1 MRSKPELLAPAGSMA
16 ALIAAVQ
23 NGADA
28 VYLGM
33 GDFNARHSAGN
44 FSAGQLAD
52 AVRYC
57 HARGVRVHV
66 TLNTMI
72 REDELPALRR
82 AIKSVAA
89 SGADAVLVQDFG
101 VARAVRAVA
110 PGLALHASTQMAAHN
125 RAGVEFL
132 ARNGFARAVLAREM
146 SIPEIQACAGLGIEL
161 EAFVHG
167 ALCVSCSG
175 QCLFSGMVGGRSGN
189 RGRCAQPC
197 RMRYRME
204 DADGYLLST
213 KDLCALGALDDLR
226 EAGVDSFKIEGRL
239 KRPEYVAAVTA
250 AYRAAIDQPAAPRDA
265 LPLQQMFNRGG
276 FTRGYLGGV
285 DDSELMFSAR
295 PNHLGVKIGG
305 AAQDG
310 WIRLDADVDPEDA
323 LVLRAIP
330 LGEPETAAP
339 GAADGKAAARRRG
352 EHRSRPAAQ
361 DPHGK
366 AASSN
371 ADRPVR
377 LSGFAGDSVRCPGAR
392 RGDRLIRLVS
402 EAQMRAARESASGER
417 RAISIRAELTLR
429 VGWPAELG
437 ISDGTLAAQAVGPA
451 IEAAHSREFDRER
464 AEAQLRKT
472 GGTPYRMTDVAIH
485 ADANA
490 FFPISELNALRRNAL
505 DTLTQMRLSEPPDA
519 AAAAS
524 RTPGSSPALADFRPS
539 ESICAAALRTGSDF
553 ATTQELLPPN
563 ADAASP
569 AHGGFVEG
577 KVSPAHGGSAEGVA
591 SSAHGGPAED
601 EVLPAHSGFAE
612 SADGLAQGAASL
624 LPRISGISDDCATDQ
639 RLLSPNACAG
649 KAAHGGPAEDE
660 VLPAHSGFAESADG
674 FAQGAASF
682 LPRASSASASRAP
695 TPTPAHPAV
704 RVQSGNPELLRR
716 ALALGADGAIFDPP
730 DVRPEA
736 LDAFAPQLPDTFALA
751 VPEVLSQRSLETLF
765 GWTQRHAGRIERVYL
780 ANIGHF
786 ALDWPSV
793 HIADFLL
800 NAANSFAVSQLR
812 EWGCAGYTPSV
823 ELNGAQIAAMDSEE
837 SRCPRELIVH
847 GRIPL
852 MRLRH
857 CPLRAARG
865 IPGKH
870 AGCHRC
876 DGCAPAERVDA
887 KSLTDRTGAS
897 FPLRRLAT
905 PDGCVIRLLN
915 SVPLMTLRKI
925 RRLPRAESWRV
936 LADGAGDT
944 EAAIRLYLLAAR
956 GGDVRQSP
964 DWPALSEMPSTTGH
978 YFRGVE

>member
-1 MRSKPELLAPAGSMA
+1 MRSKPELLTPAGSMA

-44 FSAGQLAD
+44 FSADQLAE

-82 AIKSVAA
+82 AIESVAA

-101 VARAVRAVA
+101 VARAVRAIA

-146 SIPEIQACAGLGIEL
+146 SLPEIQACADPGIEL

-213 KDLCALGALDDLR
+213 KDLCALDALDDLR

-250 AYRAAIDQPAAPRDA
+250 AYRAAIDRPAAPRDA

-276 FTRGYLGGV
+276 FTQGYLHGV

-305 AAQDG
+305 AVQDG

-352 EHRSRPAAQ
+352 EHRSRPVAQ

-366 AASSN
+366 AASSD

-402 EAQMRAARESASGER
+402 EAQMRAARESASVER

-429 VGWPAELG
+429 VGRPAELG

-451 IEAAHSREFDRER
+451 VEAAHSREFDRER

-505 DTLTQMRLSEPPDA
+505 DALTQLRLSEPSDA

-524 RTPGSSPALADFRPS
+524 RASGSSPAPADFRPS

-553 ATTQELLPPN
+553 AMAQELLPPN
-563 ADAASP
+563 ADAAPP

-577 KVSPAHGGSAEGVA
+577 KVSPARGGSAEGTA

-624 LPRISGISDDCATDQ
+624 LP
-639 RLLSPNACAG
+639 P
-649 KAAHGGPAEDE
+649 
-660 VLPAHSGFAESADG
+660 
-674 FAQGAASF
+674 AAS
-682 LPRASSASASRAP
+682 AGISRAP

-704 RVQSGNPELLRR
+704 RVQSGDPELLRR

-736 LDAFAPQLPDTFALA
+736 LDTFAPQLPDTFALA
-751 VPEVLSQRSLETLF
+751 VPEVLSQRSLEALF
-765 GWTQRHAGRIERVYL
+765 GWAQRHAGRIERVYL

-786 ALDWPSV
+786 ALDWPGV

-800 NAANSFAVSQLR
+800 NAANSLAVSQLR
-812 EWGCAGYTPSV
+812 DWGCAGYTPSV
-823 ELNGAQIAAMDSEE
+823 ELNGAQITAMDSEE

-865 IPGKH
+865 ISGKH

-905 PDGCVIRLLN
+905 PDGCIIRLLN
-915 SVPLMTLRKI
+915 SVPLMTLRRI
-925 RRLPRAESWRV
+925 RRLPRAEGWRV

-956 GGDVRQSP
+956 GEDVRQSP

>member
-1 MRSKPELLAPAGSMA
+1 MRNKPELLAPAGSMA

-44 FSAGQLAD
+44 FSADQLAE

-72 REDELPALRR
+72 REDELPTLRR
-82 AIKSVAA
+82 AIESVAA
-89 SGADAVLVQDFG
+89 SGADAALVQDFG

-146 SIPEIQACAGLGIEL
+146 SIPEIQACADLGIEL

-204 DADGYLLST
+204 GADGYLLST

-276 FTRGYLGGV
+276 FTQGYLHGV

-339 GAADGKAAARRRG
+339 GAADGKATARRRG

-366 AASSN
+366 AASSD

-402 EAQMRAARESASGER
+402 EAQMRAARESASVER

-429 VGWPAELG
+429 VGRPAELG

-451 IEAAHSREFDRER
+451 VEAAHSREFDRER

-505 DTLTQMRLSEPPDA
+505 DALTQLRLSEPSDA

-524 RTPGSSPALADFRPS
+524 RASGSSPAPADFRPS

-553 ATTQELLPPN
+553 AMAQELLPPN
-563 ADAASP
+563 ADAAPP

-577 KVSPAHGGSAEGVA
+577 KVSPARGGSAEGTA

-624 LPRISGISDDCATDQ
+624 LP
-639 RLLSPNACAG
+639 P
-649 KAAHGGPAEDE
+649 
-660 VLPAHSGFAESADG
+660 
-674 FAQGAASF
+674 AAS
-682 LPRASSASASRAP
+682 AGISRAP

-736 LDAFAPQLPDTFALA
+736 LDAFVTQLPDTFALA

-765 GWTQRHAGRIERVYL
+765 GWAQRHAGRIERVYL

-786 ALDWPSV
+786 ALDWPGV

-800 NAANSFAVSQLR
+800 NAANSLAVSQLR
-812 EWGCAGYTPSV
+812 DWGCVAYTPSV
-823 ELNGAQIAAMDSEE
+823 ELNGAQITAMDSEE

-865 IPGKH
+865 ISGKH

-905 PDGCVIRLLN
+905 PDGCIIRLLN

-936 LADGAGDT
+936 LADGAGDA
-944 EAAIRLYLLAAR
+944 EAAVRLYLLAAR

>member
-16 ALIAAVQ
+16 ALVAAVQ

-33 GDFNARHSAGN
+33 GDFNARHSADN

-57 HARGVRVHV
+57 YARGVRVHV

-72 REDELPALRR
+72 REDELSALRR
-82 AIKSVAA
+82 AIESVAA

-101 VARAVRAVA
+101 VARAVRAIA

-146 SIPEIQACAGLGIEL
+146 SLPEIQACADLGIEL

-276 FTRGYLGGV
+276 FTRGYLHGV
-285 DDSELMFSAR
+285 DDSELMYAAR

-366 AASSN
+366 AASSDV
-371 ADRPVR
+371 DRPVR

-402 EAQMRAARESASGER
+402 EAQMRAARESASVER

-429 VGWPAELG
+429 VGRPAELG

-451 IEAAHSREFDRER
+451 VEAAHSREFDRER
-464 AEAQLRKT
+464 TEAQLRKT

-505 DTLTQMRLSEPPDA
+505 DALTQLRLSEPSDA

-524 RTPGSSPALADFRPS
+524 RASGSSPAPADFRPS

-553 ATTQELLPPN
+553 AMAQELLPPN
-563 ADAASP
+563 ADAVPP

-577 KVSPAHGGSAEGVA
+577 KVSPARGGSAEGTA

-624 LPRISGISDDCATDQ
+624 LPRVSG
-639 RLLSPNACAG
+639 
-649 KAAHGGPAEDE
+649 
-660 VLPAHSGFAESADG
+660 
-674 FAQGAASF
+674 
-682 LPRASSASASRAP
+682 ASASRAP

-736 LDAFAPQLPDTFALA
+736 LDTFAPQLPDTFALA

-786 ALDWPSV
+786 ALDWPGV

-800 NAANSFAVSQLR
+800 NAANSLAVSQLR
-812 EWGCAGYTPSV
+812 DWGCAGYTPSV
-823 ELNGAQIAAMDSEE
+823 ELNGAQITAMDSEE

-865 IPGKH
+865 ISGKH

-905 PDGCVIRLLN
+905 PDGCIIRLLN

-956 GGDVRQSP
+956 GEDVRQSP

>member
-44 FSAGQLAD
+44 FSADQLAE

-72 REDELPALRR
+72 REDELPALRC
-82 AIKSVAA
+82 AIESVAA
-89 SGADAVLVQDFG
+89 SGADAALVQDFG
-101 VARAVRAVA
+101 VARAVRAIA

-146 SIPEIQACAGLGIEL
+146 SLPEIQACADLGIEL

-204 DADGYLLST
+204 GADGYLLST

-276 FTRGYLGGV
+276 FTRGYLHGV
-285 DDSELMFSAR
+285 DDSELMYAAR

-352 EHRSRPAAQ
+352 EHRSRPVAQ

-366 AASSN
+366 AASSD

-402 EAQMRAARESASGER
+402 EAQMRAARESASVER

-429 VGWPAELG
+429 VGRPAELG

-451 IEAAHSREFDRER
+451 VEAAHSREFDRER

-472 GGTPYRMTDVAIH
+472 GETPYRMTDVAIH

-505 DTLTQMRLSEPPDA
+505 DALTQLRLSEPSDA
-519 AAAAS
+519 AAATSRAS
-524 RTPGSSPALADFRPS
+524 GSSPAPADFRPS

-553 ATTQELLPPN
+553 AMAQELLPPN
-563 ADAASP
+563 ADAAPP

-577 KVSPAHGGSAEGVA
+577 KVSPARGGSAEGTA

-612 SADGLAQGAASL
+612 SADGLAQGAAS
-624 LPRISGISDDCATDQ
+624 
-639 RLLSPNACAG
+639 
-649 KAAHGGPAEDE
+649 
-660 VLPAHSGFAESADG
+660 
-674 FAQGAASF
+674 F
-682 LPRASSASASRAP
+682 LPRVSGASASRAP

-736 LDAFAPQLPDTFALA
+736 LDAFATQLPDTFALA
-751 VPEVLSQRSLETLF
+751 VPEVLSQRSLEALF
-765 GWTQRHAGRIERVYL
+765 GWAQRHAGRIERVYL

-786 ALDWPSV
+786 ALDWPGV

-800 NAANSFAVSQLR
+800 NAANSLAVSQLR

-865 IPGKH
+865 ISGKH

-905 PDGCVIRLLN
+905 PDGCIIRLLN

-925 RRLPRAESWRV
+925 RRLPRAEGWRV

-956 GGDVRQSP
+956 GEDVRQSP

>member
-44 FSAGQLAD
+44 FSAGQLAE

-82 AIKSVAA
+82 AIESVAA
-89 SGADAVLVQDFG
+89 SGADAALVQDFG

-146 SIPEIQACAGLGIEL
+146 SLPEIQACADLGIEL

-276 FTRGYLGGV
+276 FTQGYLHGV

-352 EHRSRPAAQ
+352 EHRSRPVAQ

-366 AASSN
+366 AASSD

-402 EAQMRAARESASGER
+402 EAQMRAARESASVER

-429 VGWPAELG
+429 VGRPAELG

-451 IEAAHSREFDRER
+451 VEAAHSREFDRER

-505 DTLTQMRLSEPPDA
+505 DALTQLRLSEPSDA
-519 AAAAS
+519 AATAS
-524 RTPGSSPALADFRPS
+524 RASGSSPAPADFRPS

-553 ATTQELLPPN
+553 AMAQELLPPN
-563 ADAASP
+563 ADAVPP
-569 AHGGFVEG
+569 AHGSFVEG
-577 KVSPAHGGSAEGVA
+577 KVSPARGGSAEGTA

-612 SADGLAQGAASL
+612 SADGLAQGAAS
-624 LPRISGISDDCATDQ
+624 
-639 RLLSPNACAG
+639 
-649 KAAHGGPAEDE
+649 
-660 VLPAHSGFAESADG
+660 
-674 FAQGAASF
+674 F
-682 LPRASSASASRAP
+682 LPRVSGASASRAP

-736 LDAFAPQLPDTFALA
+736 LDAFATQLPDTFALA
-751 VPEVLSQRSLETLF
+751 VPEVLSQRSLEALF
-765 GWTQRHAGRIERVYL
+765 GWAQRHAGRIERVYL

-786 ALDWPSV
+786 ALDWPGV

-800 NAANSFAVSQLR
+800 NAANSLAVSQLR
-812 EWGCAGYTPSV
+812 DWGCAGYTPSV
-823 ELNGAQIAAMDSEE
+823 ELNGAQITAMDSEE

-865 IPGKH
+865 ISGKH

-915 SVPLMTLRKI
+915 SVPLMTLRRI
-925 RRLPRAESWRV
+925 RRLPRAEGWRV
-936 LADGAGDT
+936 LADGAGDA

-956 GGDVRQSP
+956 GEDVRQSP

>member
-44 FSAGQLAD
+44 FSAGQLAE

-82 AIKSVAA
+82 AIESVAA
-89 SGADAVLVQDFG
+89 SGADAALVQDFG

-146 SIPEIQACAGLGIEL
+146 SLPEIQACADLGIEL

-276 FTRGYLGGV
+276 FTQGYLHGV

-352 EHRSRPAAQ
+352 EHRSRPVAQ

-366 AASSN
+366 AASSD

-402 EAQMRAARESASGER
+402 EAQMRAARESASVER

-429 VGWPAELG
+429 VGRPAELG

-451 IEAAHSREFDRER
+451 VEAAHSREFDRER

-505 DTLTQMRLSEPPDA
+505 DALTQLRLSEPSDA
-519 AAAAS
+519 AATAS
-524 RTPGSSPALADFRPS
+524 RASGSSPAPADFRPS

-553 ATTQELLPPN
+553 AMAQELLPPN
-563 ADAASP
+563 ADAVPP
-569 AHGGFVEG
+569 AHGSFVEG
-577 KVSPAHGGSAEGVA
+577 KVSPARGGSAEGTA

-612 SADGLAQGAASL
+612 SADGLAQGAVSF
-624 LPRISGISDDCATDQ
+624 LPRASGISDDCATDQ
-639 RLLSPNACAG
+639 RLLSPNACAE
-649 KAAHGGPAEDE
+649 KTAHGGPAEDE

-674 FAQGAASF
+674 LAQGAASF
-682 LPRASSASASRAP
+682 LPRVSGASASRAP

-736 LDAFAPQLPDTFALA
+736 LDAFATQLPDTFALA
-751 VPEVLSQRSLETLF
+751 VPEVLSQRSLEALF
-765 GWTQRHAGRIERVYL
+765 GWAQRHAGRIERVYL

-786 ALDWPSV
+786 ALDWPGV

-800 NAANSFAVSQLR
+800 NAANSLAVSQLR
-812 EWGCAGYTPSV
+812 DWGCAGYTPSV
-823 ELNGAQIAAMDSEE
+823 ELNGAQITAMDSEE

-865 IPGKH
+865 ISGKH

-956 GGDVRQSP
+956 GEDVRQSP

>member
-16 ALIAAVQ
+16 ALVAAVQ

-33 GDFNARHSAGN
+33 GDFNARHSADN

-57 HARGVRVHV
+57 YARGVRVHV

-101 VARAVRAVA
+101 VARAVRAIA

-146 SIPEIQACAGLGIEL
+146 SLPEIQACADLGIEL

-276 FTRGYLGGV
+276 FTRGYLHGV
-285 DDSELMFSAR
+285 DDSELMYAAR

-366 AASSN
+366 AASSDV
-371 ADRPVR
+371 DRPVR

-402 EAQMRAARESASGER
+402 EAQMRAARESASVER

-429 VGWPAELG
+429 VGRPAELG

-451 IEAAHSREFDRER
+451 VEAAHSREFDRER
-464 AEAQLRKT
+464 TEAQLRKT

-505 DTLTQMRLSEPPDA
+505 DALTQLRLSEPSDA

-524 RTPGSSPALADFRPS
+524 RASGSSPAPADFRPS

-553 ATTQELLPPN
+553 AMAQELLPPN
-563 ADAASP
+563 ADAVPP

-577 KVSPAHGGSAEGVA
+577 KVSPARGGSAEGTA

-624 LPRISGISDDCATDQ
+624 LPRVSG
-639 RLLSPNACAG
+639 
-649 KAAHGGPAEDE
+649 
-660 VLPAHSGFAESADG
+660 
-674 FAQGAASF
+674 
-682 LPRASSASASRAP
+682 ASASRAP

-736 LDAFAPQLPDTFALA
+736 LDTFAPQLPDTFALA

-765 GWTQRHAGRIERVYL
+765 GWAQRHAGRIERVYL

-786 ALDWPSV
+786 ALDWPGV

-800 NAANSFAVSQLR
+800 NAANSLAVSQLR
-812 EWGCAGYTPSV
+812 DWGCAGYTPSV
-823 ELNGAQIAAMDSEE
+823 ELNGAQITAMDSEE

-865 IPGKH
+865 ISGKH

-905 PDGCVIRLLN
+905 PDGCIIRLLN

-956 GGDVRQSP
+956 GEDVRQSP

>member
-44 FSAGQLAD
+44 FSAGQLAE

-72 REDELPALRR
+72 RGDELSALRR
-82 AIKSVAA
+82 AIESVAA

-101 VARAVRAVA
+101 VARAVRAIA

-204 DADGYLLST
+204 GADGYLLST

-250 AYRAAIDQPAAPRDA
+250 AYRAAIDRPAAPRDA

-276 FTRGYLGGV
+276 FTRGYLHGV
-285 DDSELMFSAR
+285 DDSELMFAAR

-366 AASSN
+366 AASSDV
-371 ADRPVR
+371 DRPVR

-402 EAQMRAARESASGER
+402 EAQMRAARESASVER

-429 VGWPAELG
+429 VGRPAELG

-451 IEAAHSREFDRER
+451 VEAAHSREFDRER

-505 DTLTQMRLSEPPDA
+505 DALTQLRLSEPSDA

-524 RTPGSSPALADFRPS
+524 RASGSSPAPADFRPS

-553 ATTQELLPPN
+553 AMAQELLPPN
-563 ADAASP
+563 ADAVPP

-577 KVSPAHGGSAEGVA
+577 KVSPARGGSAEGAA
-591 SSAHGGPAED
+591 SSAHGGPAEY
-601 EVLPAHSGFAE
+601 EVLPAHGGFAE
-612 SADGLAQGAASL
+612 SADGLAQGAAS
-624 LPRISGISDDCATDQ
+624 
-639 RLLSPNACAG
+639 
-649 KAAHGGPAEDE
+649 
-660 VLPAHSGFAESADG
+660 
-674 FAQGAASF
+674 F
-682 LPRASSASASRAP
+682 LPRVSGASASRAP

-736 LDAFAPQLPDTFALA
+736 LDAFVTQLPDTFALA
-751 VPEVLSQRSLETLF
+751 VPEVLSQRSLEALF
-765 GWTQRHAGRIERVYL
+765 GWAQRHAGRIERVYL

-786 ALDWPSV
+786 ALDWPGV

-800 NAANSFAVSQLR
+800 NAANSLAVSQLR
-812 EWGCAGYTPSV
+812 DWGCAGYTPSV
-823 ELNGAQIAAMDSEE
+823 ELNGAQITAMDSEE

-865 IPGKH
+865 ISGKH

-905 PDGCVIRLLN
+905 PDGCIIRLLN

-925 RRLPRAESWRV
+925 RRLPRAEGWRV

-956 GGDVRQSP
+956 GEDVRQSP
-964 DWPALSEMPSTTGH
+964 DWPALSEMPSTTRH

>member
-16 ALIAAVQ
+16 ALVAAVQ

-44 FSAGQLAD
+44 FSAGQLAE

-72 REDELPALRR
+72 REDELSALRR
-82 AIKSVAA
+82 AIESVAA

-101 VARAVRAVA
+101 VARAVRAIA

-146 SIPEIQACAGLGIEL
+146 SLPEIQACADLGIEL

-250 AYRAAIDQPAAPRDA
+250 AYRAAIDRPAAPRDA

-276 FTRGYLGGV
+276 FTQGYLHGV

-366 AASSN
+366 AASSDV
-371 ADRPVR
+371 DRPVR

-402 EAQMRAARESASGER
+402 EAQMRAARESASVER

-429 VGWPAELG
+429 VGRPAELG

-451 IEAAHSREFDRER
+451 VEAAHSREFDRER
-464 AEAQLRKT
+464 TEAQLRKT

-505 DTLTQMRLSEPPDA
+505 DALTQLRLSEPSDA

-524 RTPGSSPALADFRPS
+524 RASGSSPAPADFRPS

-553 ATTQELLPPN
+553 AMAQELLPPN
-563 ADAASP
+563 ADAVPP

-577 KVSPAHGGSAEGVA
+577 KVSPARGGSAEGVA

-612 SADGLAQGAASL
+612 SADGLAQGAAS
-624 LPRISGISDDCATDQ
+624 
-639 RLLSPNACAG
+639 
-649 KAAHGGPAEDE
+649 
-660 VLPAHSGFAESADG
+660 
-674 FAQGAASF
+674 F
-682 LPRASSASASRAP
+682 LPRVSGASASRAP

-736 LDAFAPQLPDTFALA
+736 LDAFATQLPDTFALA

-765 GWTQRHAGRIERVYL
+765 GWAQRHAGRIERVYL

-786 ALDWPSV
+786 ALDWPGV

-800 NAANSFAVSQLR
+800 NAANSLAVSQLR
-812 EWGCAGYTPSV
+812 DWGCAGYTPSV

-865 IPGKH
+865 ISGKH

-905 PDGCVIRLLN
+905 PDGCIIRLLN

-956 GGDVRQSP
+956 GEDVRQSP

>member
-44 FSAGQLAD
+44 FSAGQLAE

-82 AIKSVAA
+82 AIESVAA
-89 SGADAVLVQDFG
+89 SGADAALVQDFG

-146 SIPEIQACAGLGIEL
+146 SLPEIQACADLGIEL

-276 FTRGYLGGV
+276 FTQGYLHGV

-352 EHRSRPAAQ
+352 EHRSRPVAQ

-366 AASSN
+366 AASSD

-402 EAQMRAARESASGER
+402 EAQMRAARESASVER

-429 VGWPAELG
+429 VGRPAELG

-451 IEAAHSREFDRER
+451 VEAAHSREFDRER

-505 DTLTQMRLSEPPDA
+505 DALTQLRLSEPSDA
-519 AAAAS
+519 AATAS
-524 RTPGSSPALADFRPS
+524 RASGSSPAPADFRPS

-553 ATTQELLPPN
+553 AMAQELLPPN
-563 ADAASP
+563 ADAVPP
-569 AHGGFVEG
+569 AHGSFVEG
-577 KVSPAHGGSAEGVA
+577 KVSPARGGSAEGTA

-612 SADGLAQGAASL
+612 SADGLAQGAAS
-624 LPRISGISDDCATDQ
+624 
-639 RLLSPNACAG
+639 
-649 KAAHGGPAEDE
+649 
-660 VLPAHSGFAESADG
+660 
-674 FAQGAASF
+674 F
-682 LPRASSASASRAP
+682 LPRVSGASASRAP

-736 LDAFAPQLPDTFALA
+736 LDAFATQLPDTFALA
-751 VPEVLSQRSLETLF
+751 VPEVLSQRSLEALF
-765 GWTQRHAGRIERVYL
+765 GWAQRHAGRIERVYL

-786 ALDWPSV
+786 ALDWPGV

-800 NAANSFAVSQLR
+800 NAANSLAVSQLR
-812 EWGCAGYTPSV
+812 DWGCAGYTPSV
-823 ELNGAQIAAMDSEE
+823 ELNGAQITAMDSEE

-865 IPGKH
+865 ISGKH

-956 GGDVRQSP
+956 GEDVRQSP

>member
-16 ALIAAVQ
+16 ALVAAVQ

-82 AIKSVAA
+82 AIESVAA
-89 SGADAVLVQDFG
+89 SSADAVLVQDFG
-101 VARAVRAVA
+101 VARAVRAIA

-276 FTRGYLGGV
+276 FTRGYLHGV

-330 LGEPETAAP
+330 LGEPETAASSSERSARTP
-339 GAADGKAAARRRG
+339 GERAAASRRG
-352 EHRSRPAAQ
+352 GDRPRTAAR
-361 DPHGK
+361 DSHGGTTP
-366 AASSN
+366 SD

-402 EAQMRAARESASGER
+402 EAQMRAARESASSER

-429 VGWPAELG
+429 VGRPAELG

-451 IEAAHSREFDRER
+451 VEAAHSREFDRER

-505 DTLTQMRLSEPPDA
+505 DALTQLRLSEPSDA

-524 RTPGSSPALADFRPS
+524 RASGSSPAPADFRPS

-553 ATTQELLPPN
+553 AMTQELLPPN
-563 ADAASP
+563 ADAAPP

-577 KVSPAHGGSAEGVA
+577 KVSPAHGGSAEGTA
-591 SSAHGGPAED
+591 SSTPSGFTED
-601 EVLPAHSGFAE
+601 EFLPAHGGFAE

-624 LPRISGISDDCATDQ
+624 LPQASG
-639 RLLSPNACAG
+639 
-649 KAAHGGPAEDE
+649 
-660 VLPAHSGFAESADG
+660 
-674 FAQGAASF
+674 ASV
-682 LPRASSASASRAP
+682 SRAP
-695 TPTPAHPAV
+695 TPSPAPAHPAV
-704 RVQSGNPELLRR
+704 RIQSEDPELLRR
-716 ALALGADGAIFDPP
+716 ALALGADGVIFDPP

-786 ALDWPSV
+786 ALDWPGV

-870 AGCHRC
+870 AGCYRC

-915 SVPLMTLRKI
+915 SVPLMTLRRI
-925 RRLPRAESWRV
+925 RRLPRAEGWRV
-936 LADGAGDT
+936 LADGAGDA
-944 EAAIRLYLLAAR
+944 EAAVRLYLLAAR